1 MSDVFDQESRNA
13 LTAYRMEQA
22 DEAIL
27 DAELL
32 FQNDRLNAAANRLY
46 YACFY
51 ATEALL
57 IKNVIRASTHAG
69 VRQMFG
75 LHFVQKGLVDP
86 QWGRFL
92 SQVEQ
97 LREGADYDFFIH
109 YDKSELG
116 MYFPKAKEYIALV
129 KQLYEK

>member
-1 MSDVFDQESRNA
+1 MSETFDQASRDA

-22 DEAIL
+22 TEAIS

-57 IKNVIRASTHAG
+57 IKNGIRASTHTG

-75 LHFVQKGLVDP
+75 LHFVQAGLIAP
-86 QWGRFL
+86 EWGRFL
-92 SQVEQ
+92 TKVEQ
-97 LREGADYDFFIH
+97 LREGADYDFFIQ
-109 YDKSELG
+109 YDKNELG
-116 MYFPKAKEYIALV
+116 AYFPLAKDFIEQIKVLFA
-129 KQLYEK
+129 K